1 MNKKIKNLF
10 LAGALVLG
18 FAGVAVSCTDYD
30 DDINKLKEENSQLAS
45 TIKDLQSK
53 INAGC
58 VITGVTATDD
68 GLVITTSDGKTYTI
82 TNGKDGAPGAPG
94 APGKDGKDGKD
105 GGFYKPNAD
114 GFWYYYASKDAEGE
128 KTDLTVF
135 PVGTIT
141 AELKDGKLILHNV
154 KNEKG
159 EYEDLK
165 FDLEKALSSLV
176 FVPQCYVD
184 GVEGMDFV
192 SMRYNALSPKNA
204 DSKTE
209 TWTAGNTTS
218 HINPEF
224 GAEYHVN
231 SADVKLD
238 ATYTYS
244 FVKKDVPYIH
254 TRTNASEDFDVVPT
268 FKSFK
273 DGILTVSVA
282 VTGTEANENWISV
295 VALRAQKKDVVVVSD
310 YATLIRREFG
320 SPVIAWPQAI
330 SEKAKNIKV
339 KDAHFRRYIAT
350 VDAGAFLKDQIV
362 WSEGHTNLEQ
372 AHATC
377 DTAVVYNESLDLKS
391 IVAAHVLNGDVCRE
405 FNSGELKEFGL
416 DWKFEL
422 VKNYKIGTPVTDQ
435 ADFATIENG
444 MFTPKVFS
452 TDGTAAIGRT
462 PIVRVSLMNGKNVVA
477 VAYIKIFIKSP
488 APVEKEIPTYEL
500 KPVDEKKDNIFKFIS
515 CTSGVNVLF
524 TTVEDMNVEIYNKE
538 NLSKKNFH
546 LLYNEFVPNA
556 GATDAE
562 NIGTVEDVIN
572 GDAEATHVL
581 KWTLDYADLFKY
593 SGKTITH
600 IVQYRNADDAKTAVN
615 VKLTATVQ
623 DLSKYMTFDVTEAEY
638 IKEYWDNACT
648 QTTYNVAVPEDGS
661 VDPTKCVYSVDINA
675 SFETIKTPGADFGQI
690 RLFIGSTN
698 QITNVKYFF
707 CKDHMEKITKV
718 GDVAVKFTVNADG
731 TELKAKVGDK
741 TEVVANINNTATKA
755 PWNVFTYNKESAVA
769 KQLLNTGEMIVKIGA
784 VGTICGNS
792 DYNREIK
799 LTFKGEDH
807 FDALVKVP
815 VTIATTSADS
825 FTDGVD
831 FGQPGSYVDIAKVI
845 DPSDWR
851 KKKFSDNPNYWDYY
865 GPFTI
870 RFDIYNAEAY
880 LNGKWAA
887 LPATIDINQ
896 SVAGSSVISTKD
908 GTKTATLENAA
919 KYGYLTYCNNGV
931 VVDKAFKIRVKAEVE
946 YGWGVITTDWITI
959 DVNKTIGQ

>member
-68 GLVITTSDGKTYTI
+68 GLEITTSDGKTYTI
-82 TNGKDGAPGAPG
+82 TNGKDGAS
-94 APGKDGKDGKD
+94 GKD

-224 GAEYHVN
+224 EAEYHVN

-238 ATYTYS
+238 ETYTYS

-638 IKEYWDNACT
+638 IKEYWDDART
-648 QTTYNVAVPEDGS
+648 QTIYNVAVPAEGS

-675 SFETIKTPGADFGQI
+675 SFETIKVPGADYGQI

-731 TELKAKVGDK
+731 TELKAKVGNK
-741 TEVVANINNTATKA
+741 NEVVANINNTATKA

-769 KQLLNTGEMIVKIGA
+769 KQLLNTGKMIVKIGA

-799 LTFKGEDH
+799 LTFKGQDH

-851 KKKFSDNPNYWDYY
+851 KLKFSDNPNYWDYY

-870 RFDIYNAEAY
+870 RFDVYNAQAY
-880 LNGKWAA
+880 LNGRWDS

-896 SVAGSSVISTKD
+896 SVAGSNVISTKD
-908 GTKTATLENAA
+908 GKKTATLENAA

-931 VVDKAFKIRVKAEVE
+931 VVDKAFQIRVKAEVE
-946 YGWGVITTDWITI
+946 YGWGVIMTDWITI

>member
-1 MNKKIKNLF
+1 
-10 LAGALVLG
+10 
-18 FAGVAVSCTDYD
+18 
-30 DDINKLKEENSQLAS
+30 
-45 TIKDLQSK
+45 
-53 INAGC
+53 
-58 VITGVTATDD
+58 
-68 GLVITTSDGKTYTI
+68 
-82 TNGKDGAPGAPG
+82 
-94 APGKDGKDGKD
+94 
-105 GGFYKPNAD
+105 
-114 GFWYYYASKDAEGE
+114 
-128 KTDLTVF
+128 
-135 PVGTIT
+135 
-141 AELKDGKLILHNV
+141 
-154 KNEKG
+154 
-159 EYEDLK
+159 
-165 FDLEKALSSLV
+165 
-176 FVPQCYVD
+176 
-184 GVEGMDFV
+184 
-192 SMRYNALSPKNA
+192 
-204 DSKTE
+204 
-209 TWTAGNTTS
+209 
-218 HINPEF
+218 
-224 GAEYHVN
+224 
-231 SADVKLD
+231 
-238 ATYTYS
+238 
-244 FVKKDVPYIH
+244 
-254 TRTNASEDFDVVPT
+254 
-268 FKSFK
+268 
-273 DGILTVSVA
+273 
-282 VTGTEANENWISV
+282 
-295 VALRAQKKDVVVVSD
+295 
-310 YATLIRREFG
+310 
-320 SPVIAWPQAI
+320 
-330 SEKAKNIKV
+330 
-339 KDAHFRRYIAT
+339 
-350 VDAGAFLKDQIV
+350 
-362 WSEGHTNLEQ
+362 
-372 AHATC
+372 
-377 DTAVVYNESLDLKS
+377 
-391 IVAAHVLNGDVCRE
+391 
-405 FNSGELKEFGL
+405 
-416 DWKFEL
+416 
-422 VKNYKIGTPVTDQ
+422 
-435 ADFATIENG
+435 
-444 MFTPKVFS
+444 
-452 TDGTAAIGRT
+452 
-462 PIVRVSLMNGKNVVA
+462 
-477 VAYIKIFIKSP
+477 
-488 APVEKEIPTYEL
+488 
-500 KPVDEKKDNIFKFIS
+500 
-515 CTSGVNVLF
+515 
-524 TTVEDMNVEIYNKE
+524 MNVEIYNKE

-600 IVQYRNADDAKTAVN
+600 IVQYRNADDHKTAVN

-638 IKEYWDNACT
+638 IKEYWDDPRT
-648 QTTYNVAVPEDGS
+648 QTIYNVAVPEDGS

-675 SFETIKTPGADFGQI
+675 SFETIKVPGADYGQI

-698 QITNVKYFF
+698 KITNVKYFF
-707 CKDHMEKITKV
+707 CKDHMAKIDKV

-741 TEVVANINNTATKA
+741 NEVVANINNTATKA

-769 KQLLNTGEMIVKIGA
+769 KQLLNTGKMIVKIGA

-880 LNGKWAA
+880 LNGKWAP

-908 GTKTATLENAA
+908 GTKTAILENAA

>member
-82 TNGKDGAPGAPG
+82 TNGKDGAPG
-94 APGKDGKDGKD
+94 KDGKDGKD

-114 GFWYYYASKDAEGE
+114 GFWYYYKSKDAEGE

-154 KNEKG
+154 KNAKG
-159 EYEDLK
+159 EYEK
-165 FDLEKALSSLV
+165 VEFEIEKALSSLV
-176 FVPQCYVD
+176 FVPQCYVG
-184 GVEGMDFV
+184 GVEGMDFK

-204 DSKTE
+204 DSNTE
-209 TWTAGNTTS
+209 TWTADRTTS

-224 GAEYHVN
+224 EAEYHVN

-238 ATYTYS
+238 ETYTYS
-244 FVKKDVPYIH
+244 FVVKKDLPFY
-254 TRTNASEDFDVVPT
+254 TRANASEDFDVVPT

-282 VTGTEANENWISV
+282 VTGTEANENLISV
-295 VALRAQKKDVVVVSD
+295 VALKAQKKDVVVVSD
-310 YATLIRREFG
+310 YATLFRGEFG
-320 SPVIAWPQAI
+320 APVIAWPQAI

-623 DLSKYMTFDVTEAEY
+623 DLSNYMTFDVTEAEY
-638 IKEYWDNACT
+638 IKEYWDDPRT
-648 QTTYNVAVPEDGS
+648 QTIYNVAVPADGS

-675 SFETIKTPGADFGQI
+675 SFETIKDPGADYGQI

-741 TEVVANINNTATKA
+741 NEVVANINNTATKA

-769 KQLLNTGEMIVKIGA
+769 KQLLNTGKMIVKIGA

-799 LTFKGEDH
+799 LTFKGQDH

-870 RFDIYNAEAY
+870 RFDIYNAQAY
-880 LNGKWAA
+880 LNGRWDS

-896 SVAGSSVISTKD
+896 SVAGNNVISTKD
-908 GTKTATLENAA
+908 GKKTATLENAA

-931 VVDKAFKIRVKAEVE
+931 VVDKAFQIRVKAEVE
-946 YGWGVITTDWITI
+946 YGWGVIMTDWITI

>member
-82 TNGKDGAPGAPG
+82 TNGKDGAP
-94 APGKDGKDGKD
+94 GKDGKD

-192 SMRYNALSPKNA
+192 SMRYNALSGKNA

-209 TWTAGNTTS
+209 KWSAGDKTTQ
-218 HINPEF
+218 INPEF
-224 GAEYHVN
+224 EAEYHVN

-391 IVAAHVLNGDVCRE
+391 IVAAHVLNGSVCRE

-500 KPVDEKKDNIFKFIS
+500 KPVDENKDNIFKFIS

-581 KWTLDYADLFKY
+581 KWTLDYANLFKY

-600 IVQYRNADDAKTAVN
+600 IVQYRNADDHKTAVN

-638 IKEYWDNACT
+638 IKEYWVNGCT
-648 QTTYNVAVPEDGS
+648 QTIYNVAVPEKGS

-675 SFETIKTPGADFGQI
+675 SFETIKTPGADNGQI
-690 RLFIGSTN
+690 RLFIDSKI

-718 GDVAVKFTVNADG
+718 GDVAVKFTVNPDG

-741 TEVVANINNTATKA
+741 NEVVANINNTATKA

-769 KQLLNTGEMIVKIGA
+769 KQLLNTGKMIVKIGA

-815 VTIATTSADS
+815 VTIANTSADS

-851 KKKFSDNPNYWDYY
+851 KMKFSDNPNYWDYY

-870 RFDIYNAEAY
+870 RFDINNAEAY

-896 SVAGSSVISTKD
+896 SVAGSNVISTKD
-908 GTKTATLENAA
+908 GTRTATLENAA

-931 VVDKAFKIRVKAEVE
+931 VVDKAFQIRVKAEVE